1 MVFNVIAL
9 IIGLLIFS
17 GGLYYLVKEKND
29 RESKKIYGIATA
41 VGALIAS
48 GFIVKIIVEVAP

>member
-29 RESKKIYGIATA
+29 REYKKIYGLATH
-41 VGALIAS
+41 VGALIALR
-48 GFIVKIIVEVAP
+48 FTVKIIVEVAP